1 MEDAPTAFAPEELVA
16 LKQSQRFTA
25 YHITVAVIGVISVLI
40 VGAESL
46 VAPDSEMKSL
56 FQHLDV
62 AICVLLLMDFV
73 GSLIAAPNR
82 WYYFKTWG
90 WLDLISSI
98 PAMPVARVG
107 RIVRVV
113 RVIRIIRAF
122 KATRLVASAFFA
134 KRGENTLL
142 GMILVTL
149 ILVVTCSATVLHFE
163 RLGDGNIRTA
173 DDALWW
179 SVATITTVGYGDKYP
194 VTIEGRLVAGLLMVA
209 GVGLFGL
216 FSGFIASWILGE
228 DPDASKEDVDALEA
242 RLERMEQTLVEIK
255 QTISSSETT
264 PT

>member
-1 MEDAPTAFAPEELVA
+1 MQMSSPILESDDAVA

-25 YHITVAVIGVISVLI
+25 YHITVAVIGVISVVL
-40 VGAESL
+40 VGAEAL
-46 VAPDSEMKSL
+46 VKPDSEMKSL

-82 WYYFKTWG
+82 WHYFRTWG

-98 PAMPVARVG
+98 PAMPIARVG
-107 RIVRVV
+107 RLVRVV

-163 RLGDGNIRTA
+163 RMGEGNIRTA

-228 DPDASKEDVDALEA
+228 DPDASKEDVDALED
-242 RLERMEQTLVEIK
+242 RLERMEKTLAEIK
-255 QTISSSETT
+255 EKVSS
-264 PT
+264 